1 MQDRHREQAQYSQTF
16 IMGLTQ
22 FGTVLIFI
30 SWRNTT
36 ERMHKIWIS
45 IPFFRQKKRK
55 PLLNFHISIVIHYG
69 L

>member
-16 IMGLTQ
+16 IMGLAQ
-22 FGTVLIFI
+22 LGTLLIFI

-36 ERMHKIWIS
+36 ERTHKNWIS

-55 PLLNFHISIVIHYG
+55 PLLSIHISIVIRYG
-69 L
+69 I